1 METMTI
7 ASVITMLLAA
17 FMVGYVIGVEHG
29 ADEER
34 RAHDKDK

>member
-1 METMTI
+1 MEI
-7 ASVITMLLAA
+7 ASIITMLLAA

-34 RAHDKDK
+34 RSHGKDK